1 MTLSL
6 LPKDTFF
13 LVKRVSIVVFILL
26 SVTTGFIPSPQSEV
40 EAYYSSFAQ
49 SVTPTITPI
58 NEVEESQYYA
68 VLSSEIRESV
78 VPSPTPTPQWGKS
91 RQIDEHTWTID
102 VGRDEKNASA
112 MEIAAALNV
121 YRKQKGKGELS
132 WDQKLGDY
140 AQSRANTFSSGGKL
154 DSHAGFQD
162 FINNQDGFN
171 KLGFFALGENS
182 SIGYHL
188 SGQHLI
194 EWVYAGDKPH
204 DDNQLSNEWTHVG
217 VGVSGDATNLIFG
230 GRKQ

>member
-121 YRKQKGKGELS
+121 HQE
-132 WDQKLGDY
+132 
-140 AQSRANTFSSGGKL
+140 
-154 DSHAGFQD
+154 
-162 FINNQDGFN
+162 
-171 KLGFFALGENS
+171 
-182 SIGYHL
+182 
-188 SGQHLI
+188 
-194 EWVYAGDKPH
+194 
-204 DDNQLSNEWTHVG
+204 G
-217 VGVSGDATNLIFG
+217 VRNC
-230 GRKQ
+230 